1 MLVGGEAALIIGG
14 GSHSGAWCCIG
25 LGVVVLMVMDPA
37 VVVVMKAVS
46 LNATFYI
53 IQGR

>member
-1 MLVGGEAALIIGG
+1 MVHGVVGLVEGGSAGG
-14 GSHSGAWCCIG
+14 G
-25 LGVVVLMVMDPA
+25 VL

>member
-1 MLVGGEAALIIGG
+1 MVHGVVGLVEGGSAGGGVGGGP
-14 GSHSGAWCCIG
+14 GAR
-25 LGVVVLMVMDPA
+25 DPA